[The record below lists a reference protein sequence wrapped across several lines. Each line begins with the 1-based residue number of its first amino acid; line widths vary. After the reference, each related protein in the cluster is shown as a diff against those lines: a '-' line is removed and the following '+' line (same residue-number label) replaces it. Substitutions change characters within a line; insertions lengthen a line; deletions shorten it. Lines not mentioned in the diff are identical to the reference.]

1 VGWCVKTAASTNHNC
16 SDGHQNSYIAG
27 TLEIVS
33 NSNSGAS
40 VRFIPLQDLNNA
52 NIDINMLF
60 TNQNSSL
67 NSSTMDA
74 TSTELIGGET
84 INTIVQPIT
93 IENQIDD
100 GSSITIP
107 TGYSNHLGDGTA
119 PRLVPDGG
127 NCASAD
133 IANSITSYAN
143 ESDRISGIIT
153 VEMEGGTL
161 TSGDYELCFKAS
173 GN

>member
-1 VGWCVKTAASTNHNC
+1 MTMLPISPTF
-16 SDGHQNSYIAG
+16 SYI
-27 TLEIVS
+27 L
-33 NSNSGAS
+33 
-40 VRFIPLQDLNNA
+40 
-52 NIDINMLF
+52 
-60 TNQNSSL
+60 
-67 NSSTMDA
+67 
-74 TSTELIGGET
+74 
-84 INTIVQPIT
+84 QPIT

-153 VEMEGGTL
+153 VEMQGGAL
-161 TSGDYELCFKAS
+161 ARSEYELCFKAS

>member
-1 VGWCVKTAASTNHNC
+1 
-16 SDGHQNSYIAG
+16 
-27 TLEIVS
+27 
-33 NSNSGAS
+33 
-40 VRFIPLQDLNNA
+40 
-52 NIDINMLF
+52 
-60 TNQNSSL
+60 
-67 NSSTMDA
+67 MDA